1 MPKVVDRE
9 RRRGDLARAAAR
21 VVARIGLEGV
31 TIQAVAA
38 EAGCSAGSIAHYFR
52 SKDDL
57 LVHALRAVTEPL
69 IQALREA
76 SSGLHSLDGLRGL
89 ARRSLPLDAASE
101 RDWRVRLAFWTR
113 ASGPPE
119 EVQVARQHL
128 TEWRAL
134 WEAVNR
140 SAQATG
146 AARSDVDAREAS
158 SGLVSIIIGSAV
170 HLLLRPR
177 NSNGQI
183 AGAVE
188 SYVRSFAREA
198 PR

>member
-1 MPKVVDRE
+1 VPKVVDRE

-52 SKDDL
+52 TKDDL

-69 IQALREA
+69 IQVLREA
-76 SSGLHSLDGLRGL
+76 PGGLQSLEGLRGL

-113 ASGPPE
+113 AAAPPE
-119 EVQVARQHL
+119 EVQLARQHL
-128 TEWRAL
+128 TEWRGL
-134 WEAVNR
+134 WEAAIR
-140 SAQATG
+140 AAQENG
-146 AARSDVDAREAS
+146 SARSDVDPREAS
-158 SGLVSIIIGSAV
+158 SGIVSIIIGTAV
-170 HLLLRPR
+170 HLLVRPR
-177 NSNGQI
+177 APNGQI

-198 PR
+198 P

>member
-52 SKDDL
+52 TKDDL

-69 IQALREA
+69 MQVLREA
-76 SSGLHSLDGLRGL
+76 PGSLHSLEGLRGL

-113 ASGPPE
+113 ASAPPE

-134 WEAVNR
+134 WEDAIR
-140 SAQATG
+140 AAQTRG
-146 AARSDVDAREAS
+146 DARSDVDAREAS
-158 SGLVSIIIGSAV
+158 SGIVSIIIGTAMN
-170 HLLLRPR
+170 LLVRPR
-177 NSNGQI
+177 AANGNP
-183 AGAVE
+183 ANAVE
-188 SYVRSFAREA
+188 SYVRSLAREDI
-198 PR
+198 P

>member
-52 SKDDL
+52 TKDDL

-69 IQALREA
+69 MQVLREA
-76 SSGLHSLDGLRGL
+76 PGSLHSLEGLRGL

-119 EVQVARQHL
+119 EDVQLVMDQAEVDRDEAIEALRAADGAPAEAILKLLSARGP
-128 TEWRAL
+128 
-134 WEAVNR
+134 
-140 SAQATG
+140 S
-146 AARSDVDAREAS
+146 
-158 SGLVSIIIGSAV
+158 
-170 HLLLRPR
+170 
-177 NSNGQI
+177 
-183 AGAVE
+183 
-188 SYVRSFAREA
+188 
-198 PR
+198 

>member
-52 SKDDL
+52 TKDDL
-57 LVHALRAVTEPL
+57 LVHALGAVTEPL
-69 IQALREA
+69 MQVLREA
-76 SSGLHSLDGLRGL
+76 PGSLHSLEGLRGL

-119 EVQVARQHL
+119 EVQLARQHL
-128 TEWRAL
+128 TEWKAL
-134 WEAVNR
+134 WEAAIR
-140 SAQATG
+140 SAQANG
-146 AARSDVDAREAS
+146 AARGDVDAREAS
-158 SGLVSIIIGSAV
+158 TGIVSMIIGSAV
-170 HLLLRPR
+170 HLLVRPR
-177 NSNGQI
+177 SANGQI

-188 SYVRSFAREA
+188 SYLRSFARES
-198 PR
+198 PG

>member
-1 MPKVVDRE
+1 VPKVVDRE

-52 SKDDL
+52 TKDDL
-57 LVHALRAVTEPL
+57 LVHALRAVSQPL
-69 IQALREA
+69 IQLLHEA
-76 SSGLHSLDGLRGL
+76 SDGLQSLEALRGL

-119 EVQVARQHL
+119 EVQLARQHL
-128 TEWRAL
+128 GEWRAL
-134 WEAVNR
+134 WEAAIRAV
-140 SAQATG
+140 QANG
-146 AARSDVDAREAS
+146 AARSDFDAREAS
-158 SGLVSIIIGSAV
+158 CGIVSLIIGTAV
-170 HLLLRPR
+170 QLLVRPR
-177 NSNGQI
+177 SANGEV

-188 SYVRSFAREA
+188 SYLRSFARES
-198 PR
+198 PG